1 MNDSSGPRTASTISR
16 SKTPRSTVPPS
27 GRGKR
32 IAVVVNGR
40 AKSVN
45 SEVIS
50 TLDQILQGGDLF
62 VSRSLEEADEI
73 AEVVV
78 TRGYGTVLTG
88 GGDGTFSVMV
98 TKVCRAA
105 MRLDAELPRF
115 GFLRLGTGNAL
126 AHVVGASKG
135 GPGGVAADIQRL
147 REEAGSREISLIDV
161 HDVLTPF
168 CGFGAD
174 AMVLQDYERLKK
186 AVKGT
191 PLSRL
196 GTGKMGYVVSSVT
209 QTIPRSLLQRP
220 SYCRVINRGA
230 PCFRVGPSG
239 QQECSVAEGE
249 VLFEGEV
256 RLVGAATIPYFGYGL
271 RAFPHAEE
279 RPDRMH
285 LRLWNVSTL
294 PLLNNFR
301 AIWRGSYQNPRRL
314 ADFLV
319 EKVEI
324 QMNCPTAYQIG
335 GDYEGEATS
344 LSIGLAPRRIR
355 LVDFYA
361 PPGEG

>member
-1 MNDSSGPRTASTISR
+1 MSDYSGHTTAS
-16 SKTPRSTVPPS
+16 SKRPAASA
-27 GRGKR
+27 RGDR

-45 SEVIS
+45 AEVIS

-78 TRGYGTVLTG
+78 ARGYGTVLTG

-105 MRLDAELPRF
+105 IRLNADLPRF

-147 REEAGSREISLIDV
+147 REDAGSREISLIEV
-161 HDVLTPF
+161 QGVLTPF

-174 AMVLQDYERLKK
+174 ALVLKDYEHLKSQ
-186 AVKGT
+186 VKGT
-191 PLSRL
+191 PLRRL
-196 GTGKMGYVVSSVT
+196 GTGRLGYVVSSLT
-209 QTIPRSLLQRP
+209 RSIPRSMLQRP
-220 SYCRVINRGA
+220 AKCRVINRGR
-230 PCFRVGPSG
+230 PCYRVGPSG
-239 QQECSVAEGE
+239 QQQCSVAEGE
-249 VLFEGEV
+249 VLFEGDV
-256 RLVGAATIPYFGYGL
+256 RLVGAATIPYFGYGF

-294 PLLNNFR
+294 PFLNNFR
-301 AIWRGSYQNPRRL
+301 DIWRGSYQNPRRM

-324 QMNCPTAYQIG
+324 QMDPATPYQIG

-344 LSIGLAPRRIR
+344 LNIGLAPRRIR

>member
-1 MNDSSGPRTASTISR
+1 MSDSLPATTDDDPVPSR
-16 SKTPRSTVPPS
+16 PGT
-27 GRGKR
+27 R

-45 SEVIS
+45 DEVIS

-62 VSRSLEEADEI
+62 VSRSLQEADEI

-78 TRGYGTVLTG
+78 ARGYGTVLTG

-98 TKVCRAA
+98 TKVCQAA
-105 MRLDAELPRF
+105 IRRNADLPRF
-115 GFLRLGTGNAL
+115 GFLKLGTGNAL

-147 REEAGSREISLIDV
+147 REDAGSREISLIEV
-161 HDVLTPF
+161 NNVLTPF

-174 AMVLQDYERLKK
+174 AVVLKDYEGLKK
-186 AVKGT
+186 SVRGT
-191 PLSRL
+191 PLSGL
-196 GTGKMGYVVSSVT
+196 GRGRMGYVVSSLT
-209 QTIPRSLLQRP
+209 RSIPRSVIQKP
-220 SYCRVINRGA
+220 AHCRVINRGA
-230 PCFRVGPSG
+230 VCYRVGEAG
-239 QQECSVAEGE
+239 QQECLVGEGE
-249 VLFEGEV
+249 VLFEGAV
-256 RLVGAATIPYFGYGL
+256 RLVGAATIPYFGYGF

-285 LRLWNVSTL
+285 LRLWNVPTL
-294 PLLNNFR
+294 PLINNFR
-301 AIWRGSYQNPRRL
+301 SIWRGSYQNPRL
-314 ADFLV
+314 VADFLV
-319 EKVEI
+319 ERVEI
-324 QMNCPTAYQIG
+324 QMDPATPYQIG

-344 LSIGLAPRRIR
+344 LTVGLAPRRIR